1 MATVPKIPLSE
12 KLQLTVREACAY
24 CNVGEQRLRQMIK
37 DGEFDK
43 FIVVGKQKRY
53 LLNRKAL
60 EEYFWGKE
68 DNE

>member
-1 MATVPKIPLSE
+1 
-12 KLQLTVREACAY
+12 
-24 CNVGEQRLRQMIK
+24 MIK

-68 DNE
+68 DDK